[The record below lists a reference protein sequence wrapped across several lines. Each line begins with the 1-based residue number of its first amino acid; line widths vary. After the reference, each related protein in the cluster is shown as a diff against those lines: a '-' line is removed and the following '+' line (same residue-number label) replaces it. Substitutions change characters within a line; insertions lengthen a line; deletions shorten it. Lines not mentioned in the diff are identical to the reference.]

1 MNNRFSGTN
10 KGFRRKSERERLF
23 FFAAAGLA
31 FSLLIITLVV
41 FQFRSDVEAV
51 QKNTKDNQVPQK
63 LGTVIVYGVE
73 RTVNEGTKL
82 SDATIKELY
91 WNYNQVPDGAIRDLS
106 ELKSMYAN
114 ENLRPNVP
122 LVRSMLSAQ
131 PIQKS
136 LPVAK
141 GFRAVTIPVDA
152 ISGIEGLLKPG
163 SRVDVTLTYYEQGEL
178 TTKAIIQNVRVLA
191 YGGVTNPTTIGLG
204 APARVAPTAT
214 LEVTPEDGMK
224 ITTSKK
230 LGTLS
235 LMMRGDDASPMTNT
249 EVTETDVGGNKKKR
263 DEIKGSVC
271 GRAIVGGEE
280 VLIPC
285 GAGEPLS
292 RLDRDQLP

>member
-1 MNNRFSGTN
+1 MKNRFSGSN
-10 KGFRRKSERERLF
+10 LGFRRRSERERLF

-41 FQFRSDVEAV
+41 FQFRSDVKAV
-51 QKNTKDNQVPQK
+51 QDIKQSNPVPQK
-63 LGTVIVYGVE
+63 LGTVVVYGVE
-73 RTVNEGTKL
+73 RTVSVGTKL

-91 WNYNQVPDGAIRDLS
+91 WNYNQVPEGAIRDLA

-114 ENLRPNVP
+114 ENLIPNVP
-122 LVRSMLSAQ
+122 IVRSMLSAQ
-131 PIQKS
+131 QIQNNLS
-136 LPVAK
+136 IAD
-141 GFRAVTIPVDA
+141 GYRAVTIPVDA
-152 ISGIEGLLKPG
+152 ISGIEGLLKAG

-191 YGGVTNPTTIGLG
+191 YGGVTNSTNLGIG

-235 LMMRGDDASPMTNT
+235 LMMRGRHGGPMLITQIT
-249 EVTETDVGGNKKKR
+249 QHQIGGGTIPPEKNNSN
-263 DEIKGSVC
+263 IC
-271 GRAIVGGEE
+271 GRARMGGEE
-280 VLIPC
+280 ILIPC

-292 RLDRDQLP
+292 WLRRDQLP